1 MLLNTLY
8 TPEKPVEAVKP
19 FETVVVAVQAAVEE
33 WIADVQADGRPTQP
47 EHQPSHDA
55 PAAEHAGR
63 PQEPAAQPGYH
74 HQQVYPTAAAQAAPV
89 RQQVRDE
96 FCLDDFYKIL
106 QEQSKSKENQMRDLS
121 EKRSFGFKPDSAKKP
136 F

>member
-33 WIADVQADGRPTQP
+33 CIAAVQADGRPTQP

-55 PAAEHAGR
+55 PAAENAGR
-63 PQEPAAQPGYH
+63 PQEPASQAGY
-74 HQQVYPTAAAQAAPV
+74 HQQVYPTAAAQADP
-89 RQQVRDE
+89 
-96 FCLDDFYKIL
+96 C
-106 QEQSKSKENQMRDLS
+106 SSSS
-121 EKRSFGFKPDSAKKP
+121 ER
-136 F
+136 